1 MDIFSRLISRKFRNI
16 AGERYEEIAQ
26 RYREFL
32 LLPEEFVLPEV
43 SSILLPVDRF
53 AHDIPEELYD
63 TLGAYAD
70 ASITLVYM
78 IDRMAFHM
86 IEQTLGKREAER
98 LRAVE
103 MERGGEKILSRMVKG
118 GLEKIG
124 LDVREKYILGNK
136 SDEIIQLAAD
146 FDLLVISRS
155 YGSEI
160 TKTSPMSP
168 VVLKIVQHVD
178 KPTIIY

>member
-63 TLGAYAD
+63 TLGGAYAD

-160 TKTSPMSP
+160 TKTSPHESRGSQDSP
-168 VVLKIVQHVD
+168 ARG
-178 KPTIIY
+178 